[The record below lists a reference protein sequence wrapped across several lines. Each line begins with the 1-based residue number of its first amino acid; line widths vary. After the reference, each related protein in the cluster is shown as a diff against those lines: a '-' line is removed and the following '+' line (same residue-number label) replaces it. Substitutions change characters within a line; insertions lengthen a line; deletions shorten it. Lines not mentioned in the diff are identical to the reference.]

1 MSLKMCEGKK
11 KEERE
16 RKDKSRK
23 IHNYHPLIY
32 NETWVLLLVEVM
44 IEGLDLP
51 AGDVCKSREFGMVES
66 TTLFLQDLP
75 LISLKAQ
82 LVDWQ
87 L

>member
-1 MSLKMCEGKK
+1 M
-11 KEERE
+11 
-16 RKDKSRK
+16 
-23 IHNYHPLIY
+23 
-32 NETWVLLLVEVM
+32 LLLVEVM

-51 AGDVCKSREFGMVES
+51 AGDVCKSRQFGMVES